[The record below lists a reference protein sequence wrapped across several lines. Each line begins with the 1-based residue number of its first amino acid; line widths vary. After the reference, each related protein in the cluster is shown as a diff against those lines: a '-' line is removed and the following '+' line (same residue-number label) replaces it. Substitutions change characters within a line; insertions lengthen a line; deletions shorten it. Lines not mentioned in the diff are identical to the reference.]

1 MINPIKILLHLF
13 HLKYPS
19 MVNTFN
25 KFCAYQIIDSGGVC
39 VRENVHGINIQ
50 YFLNNA

>member
-1 MINPIKILLHLF
+1 
-13 HLKYPS
+13 